1 LWAQTSPPYNQNLSY
16 IKSAMSNPYGDNT
29 PQGAPHGT
37 NFPER
42 FTHTSQW
49 MQGQNLQPTPNV
61 NIRVTQPLSQ
71 SAPQPPVSQNHA
83 SFEQDFERQR
93 QDFEARYQEALRR
106 VTSASVAN
114 THDHSNDRTDK
125 NVQPGRPALRQSVDQ
140 DLDENSTRHFVSAQA
155 DPLEVNSIHTYDSD
169 AQNNQQLPHF
179 GGTTSPQVHKAQEV
193 VDLDEIVARQL
204 QPRAR
209 PLYVSHSPRPHVE
222 FMQKSMD
229 WREREANAIQEMPD
243 YAPSKP
249 QGPIGWKGTI
259 KTGEHRM
266 KIKRRDHRARN
277 EIGARSPSPTKH
289 GRIFAKMV
297 EKPDSVPFRNVFSF
311 HSISMHSNCFR
322 IRYFRFANSP
332 KKDSEYND
340 SGSQS
345 V

>member
-1 LWAQTSPPYNQNLSY
+1 
-16 IKSAMSNPYGDNT
+16 MGDHRSR
-29 PQGAPHGT
+29 Q
-37 NFPER
+37 PE
-42 FTHTSQW
+42 
-49 MQGQNLQPTPNV
+49 
-61 NIRVTQPLSQ
+61 I
-71 SAPQPPVSQNHA
+71 A
-83 SFEQDFERQR
+83 
-93 QDFEARYQEALRR
+93 QEA
-106 VTSASVAN
+106 
-114 THDHSNDRTDK
+114 
-125 NVQPGRPALRQSVDQ
+125 RPALRRGKDQ
-140 DLDENSTRHFVSAQA
+140 EFTPNVIKAAENFVPVSALRAAAPQA

-193 VDLDEIVARQL
+193 IDLDEIVARQL

-249 QGPIGWKGTI
+249 QGPIGWKCTI

-277 EIGARSPSPTKH
+277 EISARSPSPTKH

-297 EKPDSVPFRNVFSF
+297 EKPDPVPFRNQFL
-311 HSISMHSNCFR
+311 N
-322 IRYFRFANSP
+322 
-332 KKDSEYND
+332 
-340 SGSQS
+340 Q
-345 V
+345 